1 VASVR
6 LVGMGSA
13 IIRWWRAG
21 DMRALL
27 WPLFALS
34 ALSLPATIVAAT
46 KSEGAAK
53 AYVRSIGVSLAC
65 HCGGGNNRCG
75 SRSGLRSL
83 GHRELIQ
90 ARW

>member
-1 VASVR
+1 MASVR

-13 IIRWWRAG
+13 IIRWWLAG
-21 DMRALL
+21 EIRALL

-34 ALSLPATIVAAT
+34 ALSQPATVVAGT

-65 HCGGGNNRCG
+65 HCGGGNNSCG
-75 SRSGLRSL
+75 RRSGLRLL

-90 ARW
+90 PRW